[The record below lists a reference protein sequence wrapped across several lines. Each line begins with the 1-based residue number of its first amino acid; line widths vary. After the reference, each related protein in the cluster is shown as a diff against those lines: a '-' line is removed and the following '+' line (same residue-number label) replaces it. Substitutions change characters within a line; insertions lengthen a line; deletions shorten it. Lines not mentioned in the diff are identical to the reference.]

1 MEATLHTGDVLDTVD
16 SISVIECTSCGFK
29 HIDPLPTDAELE
41 QLYEEEFYATER
53 PRYFSDA
60 EEDLAWWMATY
71 RNYFSLLESNTE
83 GRRILDIGSGPG
95 YFLRAGMERGWDVLG
110 IEPSSDACAYAR
122 EKGVPVVQDFFSY
135 ERAKEHG
142 LFDVVH
148 ASMVLEHVPNPIQM
162 IEDMKKMLR
171 PGGIIAI
178 FSPNDYTPFQK
189 VLREGKQFPPWWVV
203 PTHHLNYFNV
213 ASLQAL
219 LTRMG
224 TQVVD
229 TISTFPME
237 FFLLAGRN
245 YIEDG
250 SLGRGAHHMR
260 TSFEE
265 SLYEGDPA
273 LLNSIYRHL
282 ATIGVGREVMIIAK
296 IP

>member
-1 MEATLHTGDVLDTVD
+1 MDPALHEGDILDTVEG
-16 SISVIECTSCGFK
+16 IAVIECRTCGFK
-29 HIDPLPTDAELE
+29 HIDPLPSDAQLE
-41 QLYEEEFYATER
+41 QLYEEEFYAAER

-60 EEDLAWWMATY
+60 EEDLSWWMATY
-71 RNYFSLLESNTE
+71 RNYFSVLESNTE

-95 YFLRAGMERGWDVLG
+95 YFIRTGIERGWDVLG
-110 IEPSSDACAYAR
+110 IEPSPDACAYSR

-135 ERAKEHG
+135 ERAKEQG

-171 PGGIIAI
+171 PGGLIAI

-203 PTHHLNYFNV
+203 PKHHLNYFNV
-213 ASLQAL
+213 ASLNAL

-224 TQVVD
+224 GTIVD
-229 TISTFPME
+229 TMATFPME

-245 YIEDG
+245 YVADG
-250 SLGRGAHHMR
+250 SLGRGVHHMR
-260 TSFEE
+260 TAFEE
-265 SLYEGDPA
+265 SLYEQNPE
-273 LLNSIYRHL
+273 LLNSMYRHL
-282 ATIGVGREVMIIAK
+282 ATLGVGREVMIIAK